1 MEAGIP
7 TSVCLYIQGYVK
19 HFWIWEGCL
28 SVLWDLGSGLLF
40 LLPPSSPTPPTPPL
54 LASNFMG
61 TSRGDIEFTVDFYAT
76 HFFSQCSITMMK
88 QPLMRKGG
96 EISLEREWRIN
107 K

>member
-1 MEAGIP
+1 MFVSFVGFR
-7 TSVCLYIQGYVK
+7 
-19 HFWIWEGCL
+19 FWVVV
-28 SVLWDLGSGLLF
+28 SPSPF
-40 LLPPSSPTPPTPPL
+40 LPHPPPTPPL

-61 TSRGDIEFTVDFYAT
+61 TSRGDIEFSVDFYAT